1 MEAGQAQSRILADA
15 RSQAEAIVHSADIEA
30 SEINAKALEDI
41 VELEKASELNMK
53 NIENRVRSGELY
65 LKNLRSLVTNT
76 DSSEE

>member
-30 SEINAKALEDI
+30 TEINAKALESI
-41 VELEKASELNMK
+41 AELEKASELNMK